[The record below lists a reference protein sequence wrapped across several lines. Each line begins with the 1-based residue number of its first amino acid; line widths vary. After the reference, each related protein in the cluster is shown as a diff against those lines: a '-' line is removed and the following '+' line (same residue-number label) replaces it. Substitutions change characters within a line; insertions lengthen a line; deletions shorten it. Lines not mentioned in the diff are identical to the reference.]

1 MSLGRGKAQHVG
13 RRPKLGGNAIH
24 FDSSRLSTDQPEIA
38 DYLFV
43 NALEN
48 ERGPRIFRIGRS
60 SIIAADIEALRD
72 ESNSADHIG
81 RTPDTPPKSAELSY
95 GVVR

>member
-1 MSLGRGKAQHVG
+1 M
-13 RRPKLGGNAIH
+13 LGGDPSWVVMQSISIPAA
-24 FDSSRLSTDQPEIA
+24 STDQPEIA

-95 GVVR
+95 GVVRRPPSVL